1 MPAPLDAITVIH
13 NAFRRDMTE
22 IDQAAYKVAKH
33 GGDLSPVLDRLKFHS
48 QLLISHAEGEEE
60 AVFPAIEKVAPL
72 VAKAYAIDHD
82 ELDMMTDG
90 LEKILGAPDELV
102 AARATAALWAHLRI
116 HLYKE
121 DVHLYPILRE
131 RITQAEQAP
140 IVGHMSSKLPPEI
153 LPKFVDWIMRL
164 LEQDDRETLTRVWMD
179 LMPEER
185 FATMKPL
192 IRDSLVAESWAEL
205 TRRIPK
211 LG

>member
-22 IDQAAYKVAKH
+22 IDEAAYKVAKH
-33 GGDLSPVLDRLKFHS
+33 GGDLSPVLDRLQFHS
-48 QLLISHAEGEEE
+48 QILMLHAEGEED
-60 AVFPAIEKVAPL
+60 AVFPALEKVAPL

-90 LEKILGAPDELV
+90 LEKIRGAPDELV
-102 AARATAALWAHLRI
+102 AARATAGLWTHLRI

-140 IVGHMSSKLPPEI
+140 IVGHMASKTPPEMM
-153 LPKFVDWIMRL
+153 PKFVDWIMRL
-164 LEQDDRETLTRVWMD
+164 LEQDDRETMTRVWID
-179 LMPEER
+179 LMPEEV
-185 FATMKPL
+185 FAGVKPL
-192 IRDSLVAESWAEL
+192 IRDSILAEDWAEL
-205 TRRIPK
+205 TKRIPK

>member
-13 NAFRRDMTE
+13 NAFRRDMAE
-22 IDQAAYKVAKH
+22 IDEAAYKVAKH
-33 GGDLSPVLDRLKFHS
+33 GGDLSPVLDRLQFHS
-48 QLLISHAEGEEE
+48 QILISHAEGEEE
-60 AVFPAIEKVAPL
+60 AVFPAIDKVAPL

-131 RITQAEQAP
+131 RITEAEQAP

-153 LPKFVDWIMRL
+153 MPKFVDWVMRL
-164 LEQDDRETLTRVWMD
+164 LERDDRETLTRVWMD

-185 FATMKPL
+185 FAIVKPL
-192 IRDSLVAESWAEL
+192 IRDSIDAEAWAEL

>member
-22 IDQAAYKVAKH
+22 IDEAAYQVAKH
-33 GGDLSPVLDRLKFHS
+33 GGDLSPVLDRLHFHS
-48 QLLISHAEGEEE
+48 QILILHAEGEED

-72 VAKAYAIDHD
+72 VAKAYALDHD
-82 ELDMMTDG
+82 ELDMMTEG
-90 LEKILGAPDELV
+90 LEKIRSAPDELV
-102 AARATAALWAHLRI
+102 AARATAGLWTHLRI

-140 IVGHMSSKLPPEI
+140 IVGHMASKTPPEMM
-153 LPKFVDWIMRL
+153 PQFVGWIMRL
-164 LEQDDRETLTRVWMD
+164 LEQDDRETMTRVWMD
-179 LMPEER
+179 LMPEEV
-185 FATMKPL
+185 FAGVKPL
-192 IRDSLVAESWAEL
+192 IRDSIVAEDWAEL
-205 TRRIPK
+205 ARRIPK